1 MSKKAIKEHQLYIS
15 SLGVL
20 WKLWRVNKKSITSI
34 KMCLKILLFTILS
47 TPFRLLQKLRY
58 DKKIKNIEL
67 KNTPPIFVIG
77 HWRSGTTHLHYLLTQ
92 DPRFSHLEAF
102 QAFFFRIALVSK
114 RTMKPLLNR
123 LMPKTRP
130 QDNVLINAT
139 APTEEEHPLTN
150 LTHRSAMHSFFFPR
164 NQIYFRKYH
173 LFEATSLSVN
183 KWKQTYNRMLQEIA
197 FYNGPE
203 KTLLLKNPHNTGR
216 VKILLELYP
225 DAKFIFIHRNPY
237 DVYQSTTHLYNTT
250 IKSQFL
256 QEFSSQEISDTVI
269 KTYEL
274 VMKQYLKT
282 KANLPKNKIS
292 EISFDELSR
301 NPIETLKRIYSDL
314 NIQDFDNA
322 LPYFNSYLDKQ
333 KNYKKNKFKP
343 LAEDIKRKL
352 TDNWS
357 FAFETWNYPI

>member
-1 MSKKAIKEHQLYIS
+1 
-15 SLGVL
+15 
-20 WKLWRVNKKSITSI
+20 
-34 KMCLKILLFTILS
+34 
-47 TPFRLLQKLRY
+47 
-58 DKKIKNIEL
+58 
-67 KNTPPIFVIG
+67 
-77 HWRSGTTHLHYLLTQ
+77 
-92 DPRFSHLEAF
+92 
-102 QAFFFRIALVSK
+102 
-114 RTMKPLLNR
+114 
-123 LMPKTRP
+123 MPKTRP

-139 APTEEEHPLTN
+139 APTEEEHPLSN
-150 LTHRSAMHSFFFPR
+150 LTHRSAMHSFFFPK
-164 NQIYFRKYH
+164 NQSYFRKYH
-173 LFEATSLSVN
+173 LFEATSLSIN

-216 VKILLELYP
+216 IKILLELYP

-237 DVYQSTTHLYNTT
+237 EVYQSTTHLYNTT

-256 QEFSSQEISDTVI
+256 QEFSAQEISDTVI
-269 KTYEL
+269 QTYEL

-301 NPIETLKRIYSDL
+301 NPIETLKRVYSDL
-314 NIQDFDNA
+314 NIQDFDDA

-352 TDNWS
+352 IDNWS
-357 FAFETWNYPI
+357 FAFETWNYPV